1 MKRPLDIIIIIT
13 VIFLFANSSPNAEI
27 DIGYA
32 RQSGWSDNFFLKN
45 PDGWTLY
52 LAKSLSQKMSIRF
65 SFSRLENNFTY
76 IGVLTF
82 GLIPPDVVLT
92 RELVHSDL
100 NVKMYEFSL
109 YHALVEGSKMRL
121 DLGGT
126 FGFADYN
133 LNLKGQTTGKQR
145 NNLENAMLV
154 SYGIDVTV
162 KKFIFTT
169 LALRIGYQYR
179 NMETGVFVSDAFVPF
194 QDVNYSSIRVDILA
208 RFNAGQLP

>member
-1 MKRPLDIIIIIT
+1 MKRSFNLILTILIVSIIT
-13 VIFLFANSSPNAEI
+13 ICSPKAEI

-92 RELVHSDL
+92 RELVHSGL

-162 KKFIFTT
+162 KKFVFTT

-208 RFNAGQLP
+208 RFNAGSD